1 MKVTQILLALLSLLA
16 LLLFIRLWTGVGSFP
31 GIWELEDQIAQQ
43 KNSNEEQLQLNTQLQ
58 SDVTELGENDEAIES
73 HARSELG
80 MIKKNETFY
89 QVIMQEDKQ
98 ELLIVAPEPGE
109 GGKTVE

>member
-16 LLLFIRLWTGVGSFP
+16 LLLFIRLWTGAGSFP
-31 GIWELEDQIAQQ
+31 AIWELDEQIAQQ
-43 KNSNEEQLQLNTQLQ
+43 KNSNKEQLQLNTQLQ
-58 SDVTELGENDEAIES
+58 SDVTELGKNDEAIES

-98 ELLIVAPEPGE
+98 KLLMVAPKPDASGKAGE
-109 GGKTVE
+109 